1 MPDFPFAADKA
12 IIVRCKQCEGGS
24 AQDAGLLDK
33 LAPGRGQ
40 DILPRFDRATR
51 DCNVTSRKS
60 GSSKTGGKS
69 FLVA

>member
-40 DILPRFDRATR
+40 DISPGSIVPPGTCNAT
-51 DCNVTSRKS
+51 SGKS
-60 GSSKTGGKS
+60 GSSKTRRKS